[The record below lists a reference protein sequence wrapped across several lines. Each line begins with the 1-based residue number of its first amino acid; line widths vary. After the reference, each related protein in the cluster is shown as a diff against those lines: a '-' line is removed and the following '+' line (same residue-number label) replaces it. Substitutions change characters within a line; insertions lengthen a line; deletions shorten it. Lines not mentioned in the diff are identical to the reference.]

1 MSDLKITPV
10 QTDEEIMEFIAFPW
24 EVYKDNDYWVPPLI
38 SERLEFLDKDK
49 NAFFEHAEGGYYI
62 ARRGERVVGTI
73 AAFTNQL
80 YNEFQGVNWGFFG
93 LFEVLEDP
101 EAARALL
108 RAAESWARV
117 AGHDKLVGPAQF
129 STNDE
134 VGLLLDSYDDAPRLL
149 MTYNPPYY
157 VDYVESAGFS
167 KARDLWAYELDLDEF
182 IRNIPDKLPRVVEKT
197 KKRYGYSIRPMNM
210 KDFDREVERFKK
222 IYNTSW
228 EKNWGFVP
236 MTDPEFQ
243 KLAADLK
250 QILDPNLVL
259 MVEHEGE
266 VVGAAL
272 SVEDVSQA
280 LRPAYPRPGTPELWT
295 MLKLLWYWKVR
306 PRITWMRT
314 IALGVLPEHRGRGV
328 DAMMYLETAYRAQ
341 KKGIKKVEMS
351 WILDNNVPMNRAIQM
366 LGGELYKTYRM
377 YEKAL

>member
-1 MSDLKITPV
+1 MSDLKVTPV
-10 QTDEEIMEFIAFPW
+10 TTEKELKEFIHFPW
-24 EVYKDNDYWVPPLI
+24 EVYKKYPNWVPPLL
-38 SERLEFLDKDK
+38 SERDEFADREK
-49 NAFFEHAEGGYYI
+49 NPFFEHADLEYYT
-62 ARRGERVVGTI
+62 ARRGDRLVGTI
-73 AAFTNQL
+73 AVFTNHL
-80 YNEFQGVNWGFFG
+80 YNEFQGVNWAFFG

-117 AGHDKLVGPAQF
+117 AGHDNLVGPAQF

-134 VGLLLDSYDDAPRLL
+134 VGLLMDSYDDPPRIL

-157 VDYVESAGFS
+157 VDYIESAGFS
-167 KARDLWAYELDLDEF
+167 KARDLWAYELDLDDFLNNLPE
-182 IRNIPDKLPRVVEKT
+182 KLPRVIEKT
-197 KKRYGYSIRPMNM
+197 KKRYGYSIRPLRM
-210 KDFDREVERFKK
+210 KDFDEEVQRFKK
-222 IYNTSW
+222 VYNTSW

-243 KLAADLK
+243 KLADNLK

-295 MLKLLWYWKVR
+295 MVKLLWHWKVR
-306 PRITWMRT
+306 SRITWLRA

-328 DAMMYLETAYRAQ
+328 DAMMYLETAKNARA
-341 KKGIKKVEMS
+341 KGLKKVEMS
-351 WILDNNVPMNRAIQM
+351 WILDNNQPMNAAIEM
-366 LGGELYKTYRM
+366 LGGEIYKTYRM
-377 YEKAL
+377 YQKSL